1 MPCAILSSKWER
13 KEGEPDTENVKLT
26 NDDIIYREIRNRAY
40 EALGIFFKQKTMDIE
55 NALSNK
61 AAQSLQELTENVA
74 KIREMDIPKM
84 KPLID
89 KHNNLCYT
97 MKQFNKD

>member
-1 MPCAILSSKWER
+1 
-13 KEGEPDTENVKLT
+13 
-26 NDDIIYREIRNRAY
+26 
-40 EALGIFFKQKTMDIE
+40 MDIE

-61 AAQSLQELTENVA
+61 AAQSLQELTANVA